1 MACFIVPVTEAV
13 VVTIV
18 DSVIQKKDKNLDTV
32 EAKEEKQEGKI
43 MPEGKSY
50 IRKKLR
56 WLSTMLWGG
65 SFLLA
70 FEHVWHG
77 EVTPWF
83 PFLTAASNP
92 ADKAE
97 MLYEMSTSGVAMA
110 VLVTAIWGV
119 MVLVSRVLERK
130 AVKIMLDVK

>member
-18 DSVIQKKDKNLDTV
+18 DRVIQKKDKNLETV

-43 MPEGKSY
+43 MPEVKSY

-65 SFLLA
+65 FFSYHLNMFGGREITSNIAVA
-70 FEHVWHG
+70 FGQSKAKRILIPINLCENTVAG
-77 EVTPWF
+77 F
-83 PFLTAASNP
+83 PISPPENCF
-92 ADKAE
+92 E
-97 MLYEMSTSGVAMA
+97 
-110 VLVTAIWGV
+110 I
-119 MVLVSRVLERK
+119 
-130 AVKIMLDVK
+130 